1 MSSSKDVQLVEFTSS
16 RKIKLLYGFFQTYR
30 TERLAGL
37 SESHFSGLSEDEREE
52 AWNFLK
58 DGFNLSSERI
68 NGLYMLDKV
77 RAVNL
82 FKVEVEAPI
91 VSSLFP
97 AEQQALEGN
106 RLLMLRYIC
115 NVEPDKKYV
124 DAICK
129 FATSQFSKIRAE
141 FAQSLPT
148 RQLGCSAID
157 ALKGMIFTETERVPL
172 TSAITKLMAI
182 YGMDYDMNDPLYKSI
197 YLLLR
202 SENHK
207 DKIFGMSRLE
217 KRHSSGDV

>member
-1 MSSSKDVQLVEFTSS
+1 MSSSKEVQLVEFTSS
-16 RKIKLLYGFFQTYR
+16 RKIKLLYSFFGNYG

-37 SESHFSGLSEDEREE
+37 RESHFSGLSEGEREE

-68 NGLYMLDKV
+68 TGLYMLDKV
-77 RAVNL
+77 RAVKL

-91 VSSLFP
+91 VSSPFP

-115 NVEPDKKYV
+115 NVEPDEKYV

-129 FATSQFSKIRAE
+129 FATSQFPKIRAE

-148 RQLGCSAID
+148 RQLGRSVVD
-157 ALKGMIFTETERVPL
+157 ALKGMIFTETERVAL
-172 TSAITKLMAI
+172 TSAITKFMAI
-182 YGMDYDMNDPLYKSI
+182 HGMDCDMNDPLYKSI
-197 YLLLR
+197 YL
-202 SENHK
+202 
-207 DKIFGMSRLE
+207 
-217 KRHSSGDV
+217 